1 MKKLV
6 LVFSALVM
14 VLSSCSS
21 SDEETNTP
29 PTSSSVLVKKAIV
42 EDEDGG
48 YTTLYTYNGNKIVKT
63 TNSDDTSEVFT
74 YSGDLITKIEY
85 YTDTTLDQKDIFTY
99 NTDNKLITYT
109 RLDYG
114 IEWGTKET
122 YVYNSDGTLSVTEYI
137 GDLTSQ
143 TQLNSTSKIYFTNGE
158 ISKIEGFEG
167 GVKTRTIN
175 YTYDTKNNPYKN
187 ITGFDKLGII
197 FEEGISHNLL
207 TESDTDTAG
216 DPVTY
221 EYTYNSN
228 NYPSMAK
235 EIIGDGTY
243 TTQYFYQ

>member
-114 IEWGTKET
+114 VEWGTKET

-158 ISKIEGFEG
+158 ISKTEVFEG
-167 GVKTRTIN
+167 GIKTNTIT
-175 YTYDTKNNPYKN
+175 YTHDTKNNPYKN
-187 ITGFDKLGII
+187 ITGFNKLSISSGG
-197 FEEGISHNLL
+197 GISHNIL
-207 TESDTDTAG
+207 TEVDTDAG
-216 DPVTY
+216 TSTY

-228 NYPSMAK
+228 DYPSTEK
-235 EIIGDGTY
+235 ETYSGETY
-243 TTQYFYQ
+243 TTQYFYE